1 MTDKY
6 DVDSN
11 KDLVLLKKLNQVTD
25 KLILIDEK
33 VEGGL
38 EGLGFDSEISASD
51 EGTFL
56 IQLAKMEAMLTSA
69 CELLIQRADELEQE
83 GVDDDESER
92 VMLALY
98 YRGLVESIKDQLS
111 SAESESES
119 KKKQEVVSDRRKAI
133 TGSVLALGAVA
144 GLGGGA
150 LYSSPSQ
157 ALGGAGDAGIIA
169 SIKEQTAV
177 HVTNAKKRY
186 ADVIKTIQNIQKLF
200 DAVNVVNNA
209 IIGGFDSL
217 LSFTNENEMKKIV
230 ADMTAADQQRAQDQ
244 QNERIHA
251 EQGSKQPSGACV
263 SDSSSMVMKK
273 TDETVKDAVGT
284 VTDSLTKTR
293 LGLDHVDENGNTV
306 KVRQITSLD
315 LADDVLKEME
325 DSNAGSFNFGKMINN
340 SSGTS
345 EKEARENQS
354 AFLRATAEPTDVVYG
369 NLSAAASTEAGRK
382 YIVEVATRSTR
393 RSVAEGVLAKFAQE
407 ATQDPN
413 SYKYLYDNL
422 DNLIT
427 DTPPNDFDE
436 DGNAIESFVDNRMVA
451 HAESLIDELESL
463 KEESGGAGLSKIQAL
478 DFLVRTKNTSSFSE
492 FVRSSGFHPTPL
504 IREVVEQNSISLKLN
519 LEGVML
525 LREISAL
532 LANLFL
538 ETQDSPERIDKLNS
552 LKRS

>member
-1 MTDKY
+1 MTVES

-11 KDLVLLKKLNQVTD
+11 KDVSLMKRLNEITD
-25 KLILIDEK
+25 KLLLIDSK

-38 EGLGFDSEISASD
+38 SGLGVEGDISNSE

-56 IQLAKMEAMLTSA
+56 IQLAKMEAMLSSA
-69 CELLIQRADELEQE
+69 CEQLLQRASELEQE
-83 GVDDDESER
+83 GVDGDESER

-98 YRGLVESIKDQLS
+98 YRGLVESVDGQVEKSPLTDDNK
-111 SAESESES
+111 S
-119 KKKQEVVSDRRKAI
+119 KVDAVSDRRKAI
-133 TGSVLALGAVA
+133 TGSMLALGLVA
-144 GLGGGA
+144 GIGGGS
-150 LYSSPSQ
+150 LYSQ
-157 ALGGAGDAGIIA
+157 RANAFGGEAAVVA
-169 SIKEQTAV
+169 SIKAQTAKQ
-177 HVTNAKKRY
+177 VTNAKVAY
-186 ADVIKTIQNIQKLF
+186 AKVIETIHNIQKLF

-244 QNERIHA
+244 QNQRIHA

-273 TDETVKDAVGT
+273 TDETVRDAVGA

-293 LGLDHVDENGNTV
+293 LGLDHVDENGNKV
-306 KVRQITSLD
+306 KVRQVTSLD
-315 LADDVLKEME
+315 LASDVLNEIE
-325 DSNAGSFNFGKMINN
+325 DSNAGSFNLGKMINN
-340 SSGTS
+340 SSGMTD
-345 EKEARENQS
+345 KEAKENQS
-354 AFLRATAEPTDVVYG
+354 AFLRATAEPTDIVYG
-369 NLSAAASTEAGRK
+369 NLSAAASTESGRK

-413 SYKYLYDNL
+413 SYSYLYQNIN
-422 DNLIT
+422 NLIT
-427 DTPPNDFDE
+427 DTPPNAFDGE
-436 DGNAIESFVDNRMVA
+436 GNPIESFVDNRMVA
-451 HAESLIDELESL
+451 HAQSLIDELDSI

-478 DFLVRTKNTSSFSE
+478 DFMVKTKNTSSFHE

-504 IREVVEQNSISLKLN
+504 IREVVEQNSISLKLGF
-519 LEGVML
+519 ESVML

-532 LANLFL
+532 LATLFL
-538 ETQDSPERIDKLNS
+538 ETQDSPDRVNKLNS
-552 LKRS
+552 LKNK